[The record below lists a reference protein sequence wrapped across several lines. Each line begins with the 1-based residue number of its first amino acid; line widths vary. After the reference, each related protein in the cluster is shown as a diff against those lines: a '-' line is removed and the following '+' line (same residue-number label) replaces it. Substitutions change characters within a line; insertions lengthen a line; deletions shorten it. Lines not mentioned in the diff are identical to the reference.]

1 VGRLARGLHPSILD
15 DVGLAAA
22 VSRQVQELADL
33 SGITADVRIEGL
45 DAEPLSPLLQTT
57 VYRILQ
63 EALTNVAR
71 HAAARR
77 VMVRLVRDEATVELR
92 VQDDG
97 TGFEPEDGGRLGLRG
112 MRERV
117 ALLGGSIEV
126 ESQPGA
132 GATITARFP
141 ARGA

>member
-1 VGRLARGLHPSILD
+1 
-15 DVGLAAA
+15 
-22 VSRQVQELADL
+22 
-33 SGITADVRIEGL
+33 VR
-45 DAEPLSPLLQTT
+45 
-57 VYRILQ
+57 
-63 EALTNVAR
+63 
-71 HAAARR
+71 
-77 VMVRLVRDEATVELR
+77 VRLVRDEATVELR